1 MRKLIDVSSYNGK
14 VNWEK
19 AKAYGC
25 QGAILKIIRKD
36 LKIDNG
42 FNRNYQAC
50 NENEIGW
57 GVYNYSYATT
67 AKKAKTDMEL
77 VCDILDKIDKEHF
90 VYGIWFDIEDKIQA
104 SLSKAKIAAIINAAH
119 QVVEE
124 RGYLFGVYTGMSYY
138 NEHIDRKLVEC
149 NNWWIARYYQGD
161 KRMQIAANPNQ
172 EKKPAAA
179 NIAWQYT
186 SKGRFPKIISSGNS
200 GNFDLNVLYKEPVAK
215 KVEENTKKPV
225 KKKIVHYP
233 RYKGKSSSIVDAL
246 KSLSINPSK
255 SNRKRIATLNGVKNY
270 TGSAMQNTR
279 LLNLLK
285 KGKLIKSK

>member
-14 VNWEK
+14 VDWEK

-50 NENEIGW
+50 NENELAW

-67 AKKAKTDMEL
+67 VTKAKSDMKL
-77 VCDILDKIDKEHF
+77 VCDILDKIDKTHF
-90 VYGIWFDIEDKIQA
+90 VYGVWFDLEDKAQA
-104 SLSKAKIAAIINAAH
+104 VLSKTKIAEIINAAQ
-119 QVVEE
+119 QVVES
-124 RGYLFGVYTGMSYY
+124 RGYTFGVYTGKSYY
-138 NEHIDRKLVEC
+138 EEHIDRKQVKC
-149 NNWWIARYYQGD
+149 QNWWIARYYRGD
-161 KRMQIAANPNQ
+161 ARMQIATNPDE

-179 NIAWQYT
+179 NVAWQYT
-186 SKGRFPKIISSGNS
+186 SSGRFPRVISTGNS
-200 GNFDLNVLYKEPVAK
+200 GNFDLNVLCEESVKK

-225 KKKIVHYP
+225 KKKTVYYP
-233 RYKGKSSSIVDAL
+233 KYKGKSKSLVDAL
-246 KSLSINPSK
+246 KSLGINSSK
-255 SNRKRIATLNGVKNY
+255 GNRKKVASLNGIKNY
-270 TGSAMQNTR
+270 SGTASQNTK

-285 KGKLIKSK
+285 RGKLIKCK

>member
-1 MRKLIDVSSYNGK
+1 MRKIIDVSSYNGK
-14 VNWEK
+14 INWKK
-19 AKAYGC
+19 AKQYGC
-25 QGAILKIIRKD
+25 EGAILKIIRKD
-36 LKIDNG
+36 LARDKQFNTNYAACNKNKID
-42 FNRNYQAC
+42 
-50 NENEIGW
+50 W
-57 GVYNYSYATT
+57 GVYNYTYATT
-67 AKKAKTDMEL
+67 PKKARTDMEL
-77 VCDILDKIDKEHF
+77 ICDILDKIDKEHF

-104 SLSKAKIAAIINAAH
+104 SLSKTKIAEIINAAQ
-119 QVVEE
+119 QVVES
-124 RGYLFGVYTGMSYY
+124 RGYTFGVYTGMSYY
-138 NEHIDRKLVEC
+138 NEHIDRKLVKC

-161 KRMQIAANPNQ
+161 KRMQIATNPDQ

-179 NIAWQYT
+179 NVAWQYT
-186 SKGRFPKIISSGNS
+186 SSGRFPKVISAGNS

-215 KVEENTKKPV
+215 KVEENVKKPI
-225 KKKIVHYP
+225 KKKIAYYP

-270 TGSAMQNTR
+270 KGSASQNTK

>member
-1 MRKLIDVSSYNGK
+1 MKKLIDVSSYNGT

-50 NENEIGW
+50 NENEIAW

-67 AKKAKTDMEL
+67 ATKAKSDMKL
-77 VCDILDKIDKEHF
+77 VCDILDKIDKTHF
-90 VYGIWFDIEDKIQA
+90 VYGVWFDLEDKVQA
-104 SLSKAKIAAIINAAH
+104 ALSKAKIAEIINAA
-119 QVVEE
+119 QAVVES
-124 RGYLFGVYTGMSYY
+124 RGYKFGVYTGMSYY
-138 NEHIDRKLVEC
+138 TEHIDRKLVKC
-149 NNWWIARYYQGD
+149 QNRWIARYYNSN
-161 KRMQIAANPNQ
+161 KRMQIATNQ

-186 SKGRFPKIISSGNS
+186 SKGRFPKTISNGNS

-225 KKKIVHYP
+225 KKKTVYYP
-233 RYKGKSSSIVDAL
+233 KYKGKSKSLVDAL
-246 KSLSINPSK
+246 KSLGINSSK
-255 SNRKRIATLNGVKNY
+255 SNRKKVASLNGIKNY
-270 TGSAMQNTR
+270 SGTASQNTK

-285 KGKLIKSK
+285 RGKLIKCK

>member
-1 MRKLIDVSSYNGK
+1 MRKLIDVSSYNGT

-19 AKAYGC
+19 AKTYGC

-50 NENEIGW
+50 NENEIAW

-67 AKKAKTDMEL
+67 VAKAKSDMKL

-90 VYGIWFDIEDKIQA
+90 EYGIWFDLEDKVQA
-104 SLSKAKIAAIINAAH
+104 SLSKAKIAEIINAA
-119 QVVEE
+119 QEVVES
-124 RGYLFGVYTGMSYY
+124 RGYVFGVYTGKSYY
-138 NEHIDRKLVEC
+138 EEHIDRKQIKC
-149 NNWWIARYYQGD
+149 QNWWIARYYQGD
-161 KRMQIAANPNQ
+161 KRMQIATNPNQ

-186 SKGRFPKIISSGNS
+186 SNGRFPQVISTGNS

-215 KVEENTKKPV
+215 KGEDDKETTTKAKV
-225 KKKIVHYP
+225 TYYP
-233 RYKGKSSSIVDAL
+233 RYRGKSSSIVDAL
-246 KSLSINPSK
+246 KSLKINSSQKNREKIASLNSI
-255 SNRKRIATLNGVKNY
+255 KNY
-270 TGSAMQNTR
+270 KGTASQNTK

-285 KGKLIKSK
+285 RGKLIKSK

>member
-1 MRKLIDVSSYNGK
+1 MKKLIDVSSYNGT

-50 NENEIGW
+50 NENELAW
-57 GVYNYSYATT
+57 GVYNYSYAATVT
-67 AKKAKTDMEL
+67 KAKSDMEL
-77 VCDILDKIDKEHF
+77 VCDILDKIDKTHF
-90 VYGIWFDIEDKIQA
+90 VYGVWFDLEDKAQA
-104 SLSKAKIAAIINAAH
+104 VLSKTKIAEIINAAQ

-124 RGYLFGVYTGMSYY
+124 RGYLFGVYTGMGYY

-161 KRMQIAANPNQ
+161 KRMQIATNPDE

-215 KVEENTKKPV
+215 KVEENTKKPI
-225 KKKIVHYP
+225 KKKIVYYP

-255 SNRKRIATLNGVKNY
+255 SNRKKIATLNGIKNY
-270 TGSAMQNTR
+270 TGSATQNTR

-285 KGKLIKSK
+285 KGKLVKNK

>member
-14 VNWEK
+14 VDWGK

-36 LKIDNG
+36 LARDKQ
-42 FNRNYQAC
+42 FNTNYAAC
-50 NENEIGW
+50 NKNKLDW

-67 AKKAKTDMEL
+67 ATKAKSDMKL

-90 VYGIWFDIEDKIQA
+90 TYGVWFDIEDKVQA
-104 SLSKAKIAAIINAAH
+104 SLSKAKIAAIINAAQ

-138 NEHIDRKLVEC
+138 NEHIDRKLVKC

-161 KRMQIAANPNQ
+161 KRMQIATNPDQ

-186 SKGRFPKIISSGNS
+186 SKGRFPKTISNGNS
-200 GNFDLNVLYKEPVAK
+200 GNFDLNVLYKEPMKK

-225 KKKIVHYP
+225 KKKTVYYP
-233 RYKGKSSSIVDAL
+233 KYKGKSKSLVDAL
-246 KSLSINPSK
+246 KSLDINSGK
-255 SNRKRIATLNGVKNY
+255 NNRKRIAVLNDIKNY
-270 TGSAMQNTR
+270 SGTAAQNTR

>member
-1 MRKLIDVSSYNGK
+1 MKKLIDVSSYNGT

-50 NENEIGW
+50 NENEIAW

-67 AKKAKTDMEL
+67 ATKAKSDMEL
-77 VCDILDKIDKEHF
+77 VCDILDKIDKTHF
-90 VYGIWFDIEDKIQA
+90 VYGVWFDLEDKMQA
-104 SLSKAKIAAIINAAH
+104 SLSKAKIAEIINAA
-119 QVVEE
+119 QAVVES
-124 RGYLFGVYTGMSYY
+124 RGYKFGVYTGMSYY
-138 NEHIDRKLVEC
+138 NEHIDRKQIKC
-149 NNWWIARYYQGD
+149 QNWWIARYYQGD
-161 KRMQIAANPNQ
+161 KRMQIATNPNQ

-200 GNFDLNVLYKEPVAK
+200 GNFDLNVLYKDITPTKKNTKPAK
-215 KVEENTKKPV
+215 KTV
-225 KKKIVHYP
+225 KKKTNTQIAKEVIQGKWGNGTTRKKKLKAAGYNYAAIQKIVN
-233 RYKGKSSSIVDAL
+233 KLAKKKIIV
-246 KSLSINPSK
+246 
-255 SNRKRIATLNGVKNY
+255 
-270 TGSAMQNTR
+270 
-279 LLNLLK
+279 
-285 KGKLIKSK
+285 

>member
-1 MRKLIDVSSYNGK
+1 MRKLIDVSSYNGT

-50 NENEIGW
+50 NENELAW
-57 GVYNYSYATT
+57 GVYNYSYAAT
-67 AKKAKTDMEL
+67 ATKAKSDMKL
-77 VCDILDKIDKEHF
+77 VCDILDKIDKTHF
-90 VYGIWFDIEDKIQA
+90 VYGVWFDIEDKVQA
-104 SLSKAKIAAIINAAH
+104 SLNKTKIAEIINAAQ
-119 QVVEE
+119 QVVEK

-138 NEHIDRKLVEC
+138 NEHIDRKLVKC
-149 NNWWIARYYQGD
+149 NNWWIARYYNSN
-161 KRMQIAANPNQ
+161 KRMQIATAPDQ
-172 EKKPAAA
+172 EKKPDAA

-186 SKGRFPKIISSGNS
+186 SSGRFPKVISTGNS
-200 GNFDLNVLYKEPVAK
+200 GNFDLNVVYKEPTSK
-215 KVEENTKKPV
+215 KVEETKKTPAKTKTV
-225 KKKIVHYP
+225 YYP
-233 RYKGKSSSIVDAL
+233 KYRGKSSSIVDAL

-255 SNRKRIATLNGVKNY
+255 SNRKKIATLNGIKNY
-270 TGSAMQNTR
+270 TGSASQNTK

-285 KGKLIKSK
+285 KGKLIKNK

>member
-1 MRKLIDVSSYNGK
+1 MKKLIDVSSYNGT

-25 QGAILKIIRKD
+25 QGAILKIVRKD
-36 LKIDNG
+36 LARDKQ
-42 FNRNYQAC
+42 FNANYEAC
-50 NENEIGW
+50 NENEVDW

-67 AKKAKTDMEL
+67 AKKAKSDMEIG
-77 VCDILDKIDKEHF
+77 CDILDKIDKEYF
-90 VYGIWFDIEDKIQA
+90 TYGVWFDLEDKAQA
-104 SLSKAKIAAIINAAH
+104 SLSKTKIAEIINAAQ
-119 QVVEE
+119 QVVES
-124 RGYLFGVYTGMSYY
+124 RGYTFGVYTGKSYY
-138 NEHIDRKLVEC
+138 EEHIDRKQVKC
-149 NNWWIARYYQGD
+149 QNWWIARYYRGD
-161 KRMQIAANPNQ
+161 ARMQIATNPDQ

-215 KVEENTKKPV
+215 KVEENIKKPI
-225 KKKIVHYP
+225 KKKITYYP

-246 KSLSINPSK
+246 KSLGINSGK
-255 SNRKRIATLNGVKNY
+255 NNRKKIAAMNGIKNY
-270 TGSAMQNTR
+270 SGGAMQNTK

>member
-1 MRKLIDVSSYNGK
+1 MKKLIDVSSYNGT

-19 AKAYGC
+19 AKQYGC
-25 QGAILKIIRKD
+25 EGAILKIIRKD

-50 NENEIGW
+50 NENELAW

-67 AKKAKTDMEL
+67 ATKAKSDMKL
-77 VCDILDKIDKEHF
+77 VCDILDKIDKEYF
-90 VYGIWFDIEDKIQA
+90 TYGVWFDLEDKAQA
-104 SLSKAKIAAIINAAH
+104 SLSKTKIAEIINAAQ
-119 QVVEE
+119 QVVES
-124 RGYLFGVYTGMSYY
+124 RGYTFGVYTGMSYY
-138 NEHIDRKLVEC
+138 NEHIDRKLVKC

-161 KRMQIAANPNQ
+161 KRMQIATNPDQ

-179 NIAWQYT
+179 NVAWQYT
-186 SKGRFPKIISSGNS
+186 SSGRFPKVISAGNS

-215 KVEENTKKPV
+215 KVEENVKKPI
-225 KKKIVHYP
+225 KKKIAYYP
-233 RYKGKSSSIVDAL
+233 RYNGKSSSIVDAL

-270 TGSAMQNTR
+270 KGSASQNTK

>member
-14 VNWEK
+14 VDWEK

-36 LKIDNG
+36 LARDKQ
-42 FNRNYQAC
+42 FNVNYAAC

-67 AKKAKTDMEL
+67 IAKAKSDMTL
-77 VCDILDKIDKEHF
+77 VCDILDKIDKSYFE
-90 VYGIWFDIEDKIQA
+90 YGVWFDLEDKVQA
-104 SLSKAKIAAIINAAH
+104 KLTKSQIADIVNAA
-119 QVVEE
+119 QEVVES
-124 RGYLFGVYTGMSYY
+124 RGYTFGVYTGMSYY
-138 NEHIDRKLVEC
+138 NEHIDRKLVKC
-149 NNWWIARYYQGD
+149 SNWWIARYYNGN
-161 KRMQIAANPNQ
+161 KRMQIATNPNQ
-172 EKKPAAA
+172 EKKPETA

-186 SKGRFPKIISSGNS
+186 SSGRFPQVISTGNS
-200 GNFDLNVLYKEPVAK
+200 GNFDLNVLYKEPVKK

-225 KKKIVHYP
+225 KKKIVYYP
-233 RYKGKSSSIVDAL
+233 RYKGKTSSIVDAL

-285 KGKLIKSK
+285 KGRLIKSK

>member
-1 MRKLIDVSSYNGK
+1 MKKLIDVSSYNGT

-19 AKAYGC
+19 AKTYGC
-25 QGAILKIIRKD
+25 QGTILKIIRKD

-50 NENEIGW
+50 NKNKIGW

-67 AKKAKTDMEL
+67 AAKAKSDMKL
-77 VCDILDKIDKEHF
+77 VCDILDKIDKSSF
-90 VYGIWFDIEDKIQA
+90 KYGVWFDIEDKVQA
-104 SLSKAKIAAIINAAH
+104 SLSKAKIAEIINAAQ

-138 NEHIDRKLVEC
+138 NEHIDRKLVKC
-149 NNWWIARYYQGD
+149 NNWWIARYYRGD
-161 KRMQIAANPNQ
+161 ARMQIATNPDQ
-172 EKKPAAA
+172 EKNPAAA

-215 KVEENTKKPV
+215 KVV
-225 KKKIVHYP
+225 YYP
-233 RYKGKSSSIVDAL
+233 KYKGKSKSLVDAL
-246 KSLSINPSK
+246 KSLGINSGK
-255 SNRKRIATLNGVKNY
+255 NNRKRIATLNGIKNY
-270 TGSAMQNTR
+270 TGTATQNTKLR
-279 LLNLLK
+279 NLLK
-285 KGKLIKSK
+285 RGTLIKCK

>member
-1 MRKLIDVSSYNGK
+1 MKKLIDVSSYNGT

-19 AKAYGC
+19 AKTYGC
-25 QGAILKIIRKD
+25 QGTILKIIRKD

-50 NENEIGW
+50 NKNKIGW

-67 AKKAKTDMEL
+67 AAKAKSDMKL
-77 VCDILDKIDKEHF
+77 VCDILDKIDKSSF
-90 VYGIWFDIEDKIQA
+90 KYGVWFDIEDKVQA
-104 SLSKAKIAAIINAAH
+104 SLSKAKIAGIINAAQ

-138 NEHIDRKLVEC
+138 NEHIDRKLVKC
-149 NNWWIARYYQGD
+149 NNWWIARYYRGD
-161 KRMQIAANPNQ
+161 ARMQIATNPDQ

-215 KVEENTKKPV
+215 KVV
-225 KKKIVHYP
+225 YYP
-233 RYKGKSSSIVDAL
+233 KYKGKSKSLVDAL
-246 KSLSINPSK
+246 KSLGINSGK
-255 SNRKRIATLNGVKNY
+255 NNRKRIATLNGIKNY
-270 TGSAMQNTR
+270 TGTATQNTK

-285 KGKLIKSK
+285 RGTLIKCK

>member
-1 MRKLIDVSSYNGK
+1 MKKLIDVSSYNGT

-50 NENEIGW
+50 NENEIAW

-67 AKKAKTDMEL
+67 ATKAKSDMEL
-77 VCDILDKIDKEHF
+77 VCDILDKIDKTHF
-90 VYGIWFDIEDKIQA
+90 VYGVWFDLEDKMQA
-104 SLSKAKIAAIINAAH
+104 SLSKAKIAEIINAA
-119 QVVEE
+119 QAVVES
-124 RGYLFGVYTGMSYY
+124 RGYKFGVYTGMSYY
-138 NEHIDRKLVEC
+138 NEHIDRKQIKC
-149 NNWWIARYYQGD
+149 QNWWIARYYQGD
-161 KRMQIAANPNQ
+161 KRMQIATNPNQ
-172 EKKPAAA
+172 EKKPVAA

-215 KVEENTKKPV
+215 KVEENVKKPI
-225 KKKIVHYP
+225 KKKITYYP

-255 SNRKRIATLNGVKNY
+255 SNRKRIATLNGIKNY
-270 TGSAMQNTR
+270 IGTAAQNTK

-285 KGKLIKSK
+285 RGTLIKCK